1 MARVRNA
8 AQPAPLA
15 AVRQS
20 LGRMQ
25 TQAERLMGKVR
36 RDAEAFMARSRSEFA
51 KEIRDLERRL
61 LKSLHAA
68 TREEVARL
76 ERRVGKLEDAVA
88 KLQTPGGTGG
98 ERAA

>member
-8 AQPAPLA
+8 VAPTPLA
-15 AVRQS
+15 AVRES

-25 TQAERLMGKVR
+25 AQAERLMAKVR
-36 RDAEAFMARSRSEFA
+36 RDAEAFMARTRSGFA
-51 KEIRDLERRL
+51 KDIRDLERRL

-76 ERRVGKLEDAVA
+76 ERRIGKLEDAIA
-88 KLQTPGGTGG
+88 EMKKPGGMGD

>member
-1 MARVRNA
+1 
-8 AQPAPLA
+8 
-15 AVRQS
+15 
-20 LGRMQ
+20 MQ

-36 RDAEAFMARSRSEFA
+36 RDAEAFMARSRNGFA

-76 ERRVGKLEDAVA
+76 ERRIGKLEDAVA
-88 KLQTPGGTGG
+88 GMKTAAGTGG